1 MEMGWVLEE
10 VDFVSPGKKLPD
22 KEFRLIIIKM
32 LNKFRKQ
39 CTNKMR
45 ISRK

>member
-10 VDFVSPGKKLPD
+10 VDFFSPGKKLPD